1 MRKKDIERKSHVDKK
16 SVDDANMLWGINPVK
31 EFCLEKPGELV
42 EIFVQKGKANPK
54 LQEIIDLARGNGIR
68 LRFVEMERIGLPPG
82 CRHQG
87 VAAKRGEIVFYEL
100 EELLAHAEEV
110 SPEGEFPRILVLDC
124 LQDPHNLGAIL
135 RSALAAGFAHVIVTR
150 ERSAPFSGTVAK
162 VSAGALAHL
171 RISRVVNLAET
182 LKVLKKRG
190 YWVFGAVAE
199 KSSVSIYQADFSIPL
214 CLIIGGEGSGIRP
227 LVQKQCDHLVTI
239 PMTGHF
245 NSLNASAAAAVIM
258 FEVRRR
264 QLTA

>member
-1 MRKKDIERKSHVDKK
+1 MQKKEIELKGNTDKK
-16 SVDDANMLWGINPVK
+16 VGDDANMLWGINPVK
-31 EFCLEKPGELV
+31 EFCLEKPGEIV
-42 EIFVQKGKANPK
+42 EIYVQKGKANPK

-68 LRFVEMERIGLPPG
+68 LRFVEMERIGLPLG

-87 VAAKRGEIVFYEL
+87 IAAKRGETVFYEL
-100 EELLAHAEEV
+100 EELLSHVDEV
-110 SPEGEFPRILVLDC
+110 TPEGEFSRILVLDC

-171 RISRVVNLAET
+171 RISRVINLAET
-182 LKVLKKRG
+182 LKTLKKRG

-199 KSSVSIYQADFSIPL
+199 QNGVSIYQADFSIPL

-227 LVQKQCDHLVTI
+227 LVQKQCDHLITI
-239 PMTGHF
+239 PMIGNF

-264 QLTA
+264 QLSA